1 MKKKKNEQMSTYERE
16 MQGPKFRAALEQEY
30 QEFALQELLVSI
42 SQGDEKSVRSL
53 AKEAGLHPNAIQNL
67 RSGKTND
74 IKLTSFL
81 KIVRAY
87 GFSLQLVKGKI
98 NIPVT
103 SKMAKP
109 EYVPS

>member
-1 MKKKKNEQMSTYERE
+1 MKKKNKEMSTYERE
-16 MQGPKFRAALEQEY
+16 MQDPNFKAVFEEEY
-30 QEFALQELLVSI
+30 EAFALQELLLSI
-42 SQGDEKSVRSL
+42 SQGDEKSVRRL

-87 GFSLQLVKGKI
+87 GFSVQLVKGKVH
-98 NIPVT
+98 IPVPSKT
-103 SKMAKP
+103 SKTAKQ
-109 EYVPS
+109 EYA